1 MSELERRRFPSPWV
15 TIPTL
20 LGGIL
25 GGSLG
30 FSLTRIL
37 CTSGTCLTSSIATG
51 VLGSLVAAGGFA
63 TVAILALRSIQEW
76 QGTKDAGQ
84 PPSGAEREVPESD

>member
-1 MSELERRRFPSPWV
+1 MSQLDRRRVPSPWV

-30 FSLTRIL
+30 YSLTRIL
-37 CTSGTCLTSSIATG
+37 CTSGTCLTSSIVTG
-51 VLGSLVAAGGFA
+51 VLGGLAAAGGFA

-76 QGTKDAGQ
+76 QGAKEAGQ
-84 PPSGAEREVPESD
+84 PPPTVGCEVPEE